1 MKAMDHAG
9 TEAQKMTER
18 RLKHDELSELIIKSA
33 IEVHRELGPGL
44 LESIY
49 EMCLAHELHEQ
60 GIPVLQQ
67 LAVPIIYKGVRM
79 PNDLRLDLL
88 VDERIIVEVKAVEEF
103 HPVHQAQL
111 LTYLKLTD
119 KRVGLLLN
127 FNSPVLIKGIK
138 RMMNGYLLDGE

>member
-1 MKAMDHAG
+1 MDHRG
-9 TEAQKMTER
+9 TEAQRKTHA
-18 RLKHDELSELIIKSA
+18 RLTHDELSERIIHAA

-49 EMCLAHELHEQ
+49 EMCLAQELRDR
-60 GIPVLQQ
+60 GVKVIQQ
-67 LAVPIIYKGVRM
+67 MPVPIIYKGLRM
-79 PNDLRLDLL
+79 PNDLRIDLL
-88 VDERIIVEVKAVEEF
+88 VDDRIIVEVKAVEEF

-127 FNSPVLIKGIK
+127 FNSPALVKGIK
-138 RMMNGYLLDGE
+138 RMMNGYLLADE

>member
-1 MKAMDHAG
+1 
-9 TEAQKMTER
+9 MTER

-49 EMCLAHELHEQ
+49 EMCLAHELRER
-60 GIPVLQQ
+60 GISVLQQ
-67 LAVPIIYKGVRM
+67 LAVPIIYKGIRM

-88 VDERIIVEVKAVEEF
+88 VDDRIIVEVKAVEEF

-111 LTYLKLTD
+111 LTYLRLTD

-127 FNSPVLIKGIK
+127 FNSPTLIKGIK

>member
-1 MKAMDHAG
+1 MNPGD
-9 TEAQKMTER
+9 TETQRAR
-18 RLKHDELSELIIKSA
+18 VASLKYNELSELIIEAA

-49 EMCLAHELHEQ
+49 EMCLAQELREHGVE
-60 GIPVLQQ
+60 VTQQ
-67 LAVPIIYKGVRM
+67 MAVPIIYKGRRM

-88 VDERIIVEVKAVEEF
+88 VDDRIIVEVKAVEEF

-127 FNSPVLIKGIK
+127 FHSPVITKGIK
-138 RMMNGYLLDGE
+138 RMMNGYLIEGE

>member
-1 MKAMDHAG
+1 MKAS
-9 TEAQKMTER
+9 
-18 RLKHDELSELIIKSA
+18 RLKHDELSELIIGSA

-49 EMCLAHELHEQ
+49 EMCLAHELREN
-60 GIPVLQQ
+60 GIRVIQQSTVPV
-67 LAVPIIYKGVRM
+67 IYKGVRM

-88 VDERIIVEVKAVEEF
+88 VDDRIIVEVKAVEEF

-119 KRVGLLLN
+119 KRLGLLLN
-127 FNSPVLIKGIK
+127 FNSPVLVKGIK

>member
-1 MKAMDHAG
+1 
-9 TEAQKMTER
+9 MTER

-49 EMCLAHELHEQ
+49 EMCLAHELRER
-60 GIPVLQQ
+60 GISVLQQ
-67 LAVPIIYKGVRM
+67 LAVPIIYKGIRM

-88 VDERIIVEVKAVEEF
+88 VDDRIIVEVKAAEEF

-111 LTYLKLTD
+111 LTYLRLTD

-127 FNSPVLIKGIK
+127 FNSPTLIKGIK

>member
-1 MKAMDHAG
+1 
-9 TEAQKMTER
+9 MTER

-49 EMCLAHELHEQ
+49 EMCLAHELRER
-60 GIPVLQQ
+60 GISVLQQ
-67 LAVPIIYKGVRM
+67 LAVPIIYKGSRM

-88 VDERIIVEVKAVEEF
+88 VDDRIIVEVKAVEEF

-111 LTYLKLTD
+111 LTYLRLTD

-127 FNSPVLIKGIK
+127 FNSPTLLKGIK

>member
-1 MKAMDHAG
+1 MNHGG
-9 TEAQKMTER
+9 TETQRLVTA
-18 RLKHDELSELIIKSA
+18 LKHDELSELIIKAA

-49 EMCLAHELHEQ
+49 EMCLTHELRKL
-60 GIPVLQQ
+60 GVPVVQQ
-67 LAVPIIYKGVRM
+67 MAAPILYKGTRM

-88 VDERIIVEVKAVEEF
+88 VDNRIIVEVKAVEEF

-127 FNSPVLIKGIK
+127 FNSPVLVKGIK
-138 RMMNGYLLDGE
+138 RMMNGYLHEDE

>member
-1 MKAMDHAG
+1 
-9 TEAQKMTER
+9 MTAER
-18 RLKHDELSELIIKSA
+18 LRYDALSELIINAA

-49 EMCLAHELHEQ
+49 EVCLAHEIRER
-60 GIPVLQQ
+60 GIPIVQQ
-67 LAVPIIYKGVRM
+67 LPIPIMYKGTRM
-79 PNDLRLDLL
+79 SNDLRLDIL
-88 VDERIIVEVKAVEEF
+88 VDDRIIVEVKAVEEF

-127 FNSPVLIKGIK
+127 FNSPILVKGIK

>member
-1 MKAMDHAG
+1 
-9 TEAQKMTER
+9 MTDR
-18 RLKHDELSELIIKSA
+18 RLKHDELSELIIKAA

-49 EMCLAHELHEQ
+49 EMCLAHELREQ

-67 LAVPIIYKGVRM
+67 MAVPIIYKGVRM

-127 FNSPVLIKGIK
+127 FNSPILVKGIK
-138 RMMNGYLLDGE
+138 RMMNGYLVDGE

>member
-1 MKAMDHAG
+1 MNHRG
-9 TEAQKMTER
+9 TEAQRMKAS
-18 RLKHDELSELIIKSA
+18 RLKHDELSELIIGSA

-49 EMCLAHELHEQ
+49 EMCLAHELREN
-60 GIPVLQQ
+60 GIRVIQQSTVPV
-67 LAVPIIYKGVRM
+67 IYKGVRM

-88 VDERIIVEVKAVEEF
+88 VDDRIIVEVKAVEEF

-119 KRVGLLLN
+119 KRLGLLLN
-127 FNSPVLIKGIK
+127 FNSPVLVKGIK

>member
-1 MKAMDHAG
+1 MDHRVTGA
-9 TEAQKMTER
+9 KRMTDR
-18 RLKHDELSELIIKSA
+18 WLKHDELSELIIKAA
-33 IEVHRELGPGL
+33 IDVHRELGPGL

-49 EMCLAHELHEQ
+49 EMCLVHELCEQ
-60 GIPVLQQ
+60 GIPVSANGGAYPLQRHQ
-67 LAVPIIYKGVRM
+67 YGL
-79 PNDLRLDLL
+79 NHLRLDLL
-88 VDERIIVEVKAVEEF
+88 VDDRIIVEVKAVEELL

-127 FNSPVLIKGIK
+127 FNSPVLVKGIK

>member
-1 MKAMDHAG
+1 
-9 TEAQKMTER
+9 MTAE
-18 RLKHDELSELIIKSA
+18 RLKHDELSELIIKAA

-49 EMCLAHELHEQ
+49 ETCLAYELREQ
-60 GIPVLQQ
+60 GLLVLQQ
-67 LAVPIIYKGVRM
+67 MALPIIYKGARM

-88 VDERIIVEVKAVEEF
+88 VDDRIIVEVKAVEEF

-111 LTYLKLTD
+111 LTYLKLTN

-127 FNSPVLIKGIK
+127 FNSPVLVKGIK
-138 RMMNGYLLDGE
+138 RMMNGYLVDGE

>member
-1 MKAMDHAG
+1 MNPGD
-9 TEAQKMTER
+9 TETQRAR
-18 RLKHDELSELIIKSA
+18 VASLKYNELSELIIEAA

-49 EMCLAHELHEQ
+49 EMCLAQELREHGVE
-60 GIPVLQQ
+60 VTQQ
-67 LAVPIIYKGVRM
+67 MAVPIIYKGRRM

-88 VDERIIVEVKAVEEF
+88 VDDRIIVEVKAVEEF

-127 FNSPVLIKGIK
+127 FNSPVITKGIK
-138 RMMNGYLLDGE
+138 RMMNGYLIEGE

>member
-1 MKAMDHAG
+1 MSHRD
-9 TEAQKMTER
+9 TEKMMTY
-18 RLKHDELSELIIKSA
+18 DELSEVIIGAA
-33 IEVHRELGPGL
+33 IDVHRELGPGL

-49 EMCLAHELHEQ
+49 ETCLVHELRET
-60 GIPVLQQ
+60 GLSVSQQ
-67 LAVPIIYKGVRM
+67 LAIPIIYKGVRM
-79 PNDLRLDLL
+79 GNDLKLDLL

-127 FNSPVLIKGIK
+127 FNSPVLRKGIK
-138 RMMNGYLLDGE
+138 RMMNGYLKEGE

>member
-1 MKAMDHAG
+1 MNPGDIETQRARVAS
-9 TEAQKMTER
+9 
-18 RLKHDELSELIIKSA
+18 LKYNELSELIIEAA

-49 EMCLAHELHEQ
+49 ELCLAQELREHGVE
-60 GIPVLQQ
+60 VTQQ
-67 LAVPIIYKGVRM
+67 MAVPIIYKGRRM

-88 VDERIIVEVKAVEEF
+88 VDDRIIVEVKAVEEF

-127 FNSPVLIKGIK
+127 FNSPVITKGIK
-138 RMMNGYLLDGE
+138 RMMNGYLIEGE

>member
-1 MKAMDHAG
+1 MSQG
-9 TEAQKMTER
+9 
-18 RLKHDELSELIIKSA
+18 RLRHDELSEVIIRSA

-49 EMCLAHELHEQ
+49 ETCLAHELREQ
-60 GIPVLQQ
+60 GIPVRQQ
-67 LAVPIIYKGVRM
+67 MEVPIHYKGTRM

-88 VDERIIVEVKAVEEF
+88 VDDRIIVEVKAVEEF

-119 KRVGLLLN
+119 RRVGLLLN
-127 FNSPVLIKGIK
+127 FNSPVLVKGIK
-138 RMMNGYLLDGE
+138 RMMNGYLVDGE

>member
-1 MKAMDHAG
+1 MDHRG
-9 TEAQKMTER
+9 TETRRMVNG
-18 RLKHDELSELIIKSA
+18 RLKHDELSELIIKAA

-49 EMCLAHELHEQ
+49 EMCLAHELREQ
-60 GIPVLQQ
+60 GVVVMQQ
-67 LAVPIIYKGVRM
+67 LTVPIIYKGVRM

-88 VDERIIVEVKAVEEF
+88 VDDRIIVEVKAVEEL

-127 FNSPVLIKGIK
+127 FNSPVLVKGIK
-138 RMMNGYLLDGE
+138 RMMNGYLPEGE

>member
-1 MKAMDHAG
+1 MVNG
-9 TEAQKMTER
+9 
-18 RLKHDELSELIIKSA
+18 RLKHDELSELIIKAA

-49 EMCLAHELHEQ
+49 EMCLAHELREQ
-60 GIPVLQQ
+60 GVVVMQQ
-67 LAVPIIYKGVRM
+67 LTVPIIYKGIHM
-79 PNDLRLDLL
+79 PNSLRLDLL
-88 VDERIIVEVKAVEEF
+88 VDDRIIVEVKAVEEL

-127 FNSPVLIKGIK
+127 FNSPVLVKGIK
-138 RMMNGYLLDGE
+138 RMMNGYLPEGE

>member
-1 MKAMDHAG
+1 MDHAE
-9 TEAQKMTER
+9 TETR
-18 RLKHDELSELIIKSA
+18 RISRLKHDELSELIIKSA

-49 EMCLAHELHEQ
+49 EMCLAHELREQ
-60 GIPVLQQ
+60 GVKVLQQ
-67 LAVPIIYKGVRM
+67 LSVPIIYKGTRM

-88 VDERIIVEVKAVEEF
+88 VDDRIIVEVKAVEEF

-127 FNSPVLIKGIK
+127 FNSPVLVKGIK
-138 RMMNGYLLDGE
+138 RMMNGYVLEGE

>member
-1 MKAMDHAG
+1 MDHRDME
-9 TEAQKMTER
+9 TRER
-18 RLKHDELSELIIKSA
+18 AHVLKHDELSELIIGA
-33 IEVHRELGPGL
+33 AVEVHRELGPGL

-49 EMCLAHELHEQ
+49 ETCLAHELREH
-60 GIPVLQQ
+60 GVAVIQQ
-67 LAVPIIYKGVRM
+67 LAVPIIYKGTRM

-88 VDERIIVEVKAVEEF
+88 VDDRIIVEVKAVEEL

-127 FNSPVLIKGIK
+127 FNAPILVKGIK
-138 RMMNGYLLDGE
+138 RMMNGYLLQGE

>member
-1 MKAMDHAG
+1 
-9 TEAQKMTER
+9 MTY
-18 RLKHDELSELIIKSA
+18 DELSEAIIGAA
-33 IEVHRELGPGL
+33 ISVHQELGPGL

-49 EMCLAHELHEQ
+49 ETCLTHELRAV
-60 GIPVLQQ
+60 G
-67 LAVPIIYKGVRM
+67 LAVSQQVAIPIIYKGIRM

-88 VDERIIVEVKAVEEF
+88 VDNRIIVEVKAVEEF

-127 FNSPVLIKGIK
+127 FNSPVLRKGIK
-138 RMMNGYLLDGE
+138 RMMNGYLKDNE

>member
-1 MKAMDHAG
+1 MA
-9 TEAQKMTER
+9 ESP
-18 RLKHDELSELIIKSA
+18 LKYDELSELIIKAA

-49 EMCLAHELHEQ
+49 ETCLAHELLEQ
-60 GIPVLQQ
+60 GVRVAQQ
-67 LAVPIIYKGVRM
+67 MPVPIVYKGTRM

-88 VDERIIVEVKAVEEF
+88 VDDRIIVEAKAVEEF

-111 LTYLKLTD
+111 LTYLKLTN

-127 FNSPVLIKGIK
+127 FNSPVLVKGIK
-138 RMMNGYLLDGE
+138 RMMNGYLKEGE